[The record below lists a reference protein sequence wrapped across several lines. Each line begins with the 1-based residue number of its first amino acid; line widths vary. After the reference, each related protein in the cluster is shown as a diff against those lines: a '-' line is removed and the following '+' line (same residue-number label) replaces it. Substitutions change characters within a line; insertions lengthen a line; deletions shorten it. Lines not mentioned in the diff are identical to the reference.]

1 MRSST
6 LTALKWIGADAAE
19 IFAISSIL
27 STVSVLKRFFGHPH
41 DGESWQ
47 VRHFP
52 RIPAILQSS
61 GFDSVSLQLT
71 VDWIRL
77 VIVVGGYILL
87 RPFLVRYA
95 AKLQQQNLEKEDT
108 KVSTE
113 GTNKEKEQDNKAR
126 KDLQWGASTRIRQ
139 RKAAE
144 GQMQGGEDTDDEDL
158 KQLLE

>member
-1 MRSST
+1 MVKVGKYDT
-6 LTALKWIGADAAE
+6 FQE
-19 IFAISSIL
+19 Y
-27 STVSVLKRFFGHPH
+27 
-41 DGESWQ
+41 
-47 VRHFP
+47 
-52 RIPAILQSS
+52 LQSYRAQGLIPS
-61 GFDSVSLQLT
+61 CHGPQLT

-87 RPFLVRYA
+87 RPLLVRYA

-113 GTNKEKEQDNKAR
+113 GVNKEKEQDNKAR
-126 KDLQWGASTRIRQ
+126 KDLQWGASARIRQ
-139 RKAAE
+139 RKVAE